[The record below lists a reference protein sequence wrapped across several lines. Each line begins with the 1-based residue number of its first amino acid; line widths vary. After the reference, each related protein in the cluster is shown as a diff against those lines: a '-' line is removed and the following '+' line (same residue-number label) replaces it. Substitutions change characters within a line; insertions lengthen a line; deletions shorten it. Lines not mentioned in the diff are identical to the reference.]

1 MFMLRS
7 LVSAFGTSGHSSRG
21 LALVAASTCALSGAA
36 FGQSGG
42 APATY
47 EISQSSQAGGGGN
60 SSGGAFDVA
69 GSIGQVVAGPM
80 QGGEFQM
87 VGGYVPADVSS
98 CARSDINCDGIIDGS
113 DLGILLMMWGPCPSG
128 AGCPGDVNSDGQ
140 VDGSDLG
147 ILLVN
152 WG

>member
-1 MFMLRS
+1 MLRS
-7 LVSAFGTSGHSSRG
+7 FVSAFGKAVSPSRG
-21 LALVAASTCALSGAA
+21 LALTAASACALSGAA

-42 APATY
+42 TPATY

-60 SSGGAFDVA
+60 SSGGDFDIA

-80 QGGEFQM
+80 QGGQFQM
-87 VGGYVPADVSS
+87 VGGYVPADVST
-98 CARSDINCDGIIDGS
+98 CARSDINCDGMIDGS

-128 AGCPGDVNSDGQ
+128 AGCPGDINSDGS